1 MSLPIQRL
9 SYQKI
14 GQIADQ
20 FLANYHPG
28 LSLPI
33 PIEEIAEQ
41 KLNLR
46 IHEQMNLKKDY
57 DVDGFLISDLTAI
70 FIDFDLYMNF
80 ENRTRFTIA
89 HEIGHRIL
97 HGKIFKQLNINSVD
111 KLNELAIKITDDEY
125 RWLEYQAYSFASQVL
140 VPKDLLFAEIKK
152 RIGKIPKLETPE
164 VLATIAQ
171 DLLNIFQVSG
181 EVMLRRLEKEK
192 IVKSNS

>member
-1 MSLPIQRL
+1 MNITLQCL
-9 SYQKI
+9 SYKRI
-14 GQIADQ
+14 GEIADQ
-20 FLANYHPG
+20 FLTNYHPRN
-28 LSLPI
+28 SLPI

-41 KLNLR
+41 KLNLK
-46 IHEQMNLKKDY
+46 IHEQINLKKDY

-125 RWLEYQAYSFASQVL
+125 RWLE
-140 VPKDLLFAEIKK
+140 
-152 RIGKIPKLETPE
+152 
-164 VLATIAQ
+164 
-171 DLLNIFQVSG
+171 
-181 EVMLRRLEKEK
+181 
-192 IVKSNS
+192 

>member
-125 RWLEYQAYSFASQVL
+125 RLLEYKAYSFASQVL